1 MHHLEHWLHAVAR
14 TLLSVLPAVP
24 RKVVWLGIASIMVC
38 PGCVYSSNRQAGAS
52 LGGGIGALTGAMI
65 GQESG
70 HPLGGALIGA
80 LAGTAVGGLA
90 GEAQDLREER
100 DAAVTQAQYLA
111 STGQVLT
118 NKDVIRMVQYGLSE
132 EVILGT
138 VHNTL
143 GKYDLS
149 PDAMIE
155 LKAAGTTD
163 RIILA
168 LQQVPV
174 IPPISTVGYA
184 PSGPGVGLVVA
195 PAPVVMY
202 RSPRHYY
209 YGGPRGYRRHW

>member
-1 MHHLEHWLHAVAR
+1 VI
-14 TLLSVLPAVP
+14 S
-24 RKVVWLGIASIMVC
+24 RKVVWLGLAPIILLS
-38 PGCVYSSNRQAGAS
+38 GCVYTSNRQAGAS

-80 LAGTAVGGLA
+80 LAGGAVGGLA
-90 GEAQDLREER
+90 GEAQDLRDER

-118 NKDVIRMVQYGLSE
+118 NRDIIRMVQYGLSE

-138 VHNTL
+138 IRSAL

-155 LKAAGTTD
+155 LKAAGTSD
-163 RIILA
+163 RVILA
-168 LQQVPV
+168 LQQAPV

-184 PSGPGVGLVVA
+184 PSGPRVGLVVA